1 MSTLH
6 DELARAYDAHMTAD
20 IMTGRRVAG
29 AILYASHA
37 ARIMQRARSDG
48 DIATAVHML
57 HSALDGVNAAL
68 RDTTRPADMT
78 ALHDARET
86 IYSAMAS
93 TAGRPVCTGAK
104 GRKVAARRRRHN
116 RRVAQRWRYHGRPAC
131 IVSITHALRSRAEE

>member
-1 MSTLH
+1 MTH

-20 IMTGRRVAG
+20 IMAGRRVAG
-29 AILYASHA
+29 AILYASNA

-68 RDTTRPADMT
+68 RVATASRDTT

-93 TAGRPVCTGAK
+93 TAGRPVCTGRK

-116 RRVAQRWRYHGRPAC
+116 RRITQRCRHTGRR
-131 IVSITHALRSRAEE
+131 VRSHSITHAYDLRADG